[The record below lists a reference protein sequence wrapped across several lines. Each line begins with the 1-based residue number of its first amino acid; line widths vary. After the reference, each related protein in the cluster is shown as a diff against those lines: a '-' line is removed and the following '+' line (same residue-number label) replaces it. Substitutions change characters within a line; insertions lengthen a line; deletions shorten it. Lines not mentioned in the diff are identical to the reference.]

1 MIDYPDYQR
10 FLIFL
15 LTITGYD
22 TRLVVMEETLMAL
35 SLTTGCLAYF
45 DSFAG
50 LVPCW
55 IMSIAGPL
63 GTPSTAQ
70 RVTVKFTA
78 KRGPYKRGE
87 IHETSGLHILP
98 RGAARF
104 GKHSTAIRPYTFAH
118 ETI

>member
-1 MIDYPDYQR
+1 ME
-10 FLIFL
+10 
-15 LTITGYD
+15 LTI
-22 TRLVVMEETLMAL
+22 
-35 SLTTGCLAYF
+35 GCLAYF

-55 IMSIAGPL
+55 IMSITGPP
-63 GTPSTAQ
+63 GTPSTEQ

-87 IHETSGLHILP
+87 IYETSGLHVCP

-104 GKHSTAIRPYTFAH
+104 GKHVTKILPYQFA
-118 ETI
+118 

>member
-1 MIDYPDYQR
+1 M
-10 FLIFL
+10 
-15 LTITGYD
+15 T
-22 TRLVVMEETLMAL
+22 L

-55 IMSIAGPL
+55 ITSITGPT

-87 IHETSGLHILP
+87 ILETSGLHVCP
-98 RGAARF
+98 RSAARF
-104 GKHSTAIRPYTFAH
+104 GKHCTTIRLF
-118 ETI
+118 EFV

>member
-1 MIDYPDYQR
+1 MRKIAKH
-10 FLIFL
+10 
-15 LTITGYD
+15 T
-22 TRLVVMEETLMAL
+22 EETPMTL

-55 IMSIAGPL
+55 IMSITGPI
-63 GTPSTAQ
+63 GAPSTAQ

-87 IHETSGLHILP
+87 VYETSGLHVCP

-104 GKHSTAIRPYTFAH
+104 GKHVTTIRPFEFA
-118 ETI
+118 

>member
-1 MIDYPDYQR
+1 M
-10 FLIFL
+10 
-15 LTITGYD
+15 T
-22 TRLVVMEETLMAL
+22 L

-55 IMSIAGPL
+55 ITSITGPT

-87 IHETSGLHILP
+87 ILETSGLHVCP
-98 RGAARF
+98 RSAARF
-104 GKHSTAIRPYTFAH
+104 GKHCTTIRPF
-118 ETI
+118 EFV